1 MKFTYNTAFL
11 RIIMTSIVGL
21 VILGGPLS
29 MFAQTAINNSNS
41 PAHPAAVLDISSTQK
56 GLLIPRMSALERAQI
71 IAPANGLL
79 VYQTDAPS
87 GLYFFQDNIWSP
99 INRSASSTPIGSI
112 IDWWRPNANFSI
124 PAGYVIC
131 DGTAINDVLSPLNGN
146 LTPDF
151 TDKYVLGTSNPEEAG
166 QSGGSAA
173 HLHSL
178 SATINSVSSFNHTH
192 AFNYSFTLVS
202 NEGNH
207 SHTTIGQT
215 GTLFDRNNHNH
226 EVASYDQGN
235 KIWSS
240 RNASGNLVEIIDWG
254 DGIDAG
260 GTGHF
265 PIQTNG
271 FSGIIITDT
280 KLSHAHTFTIPA
292 GLVSTTSGAHSHTP
306 TLGTRNTALAGAH
319 SHEYSMGTVSSN
331 AGSNHPKY
339 TGLLKLMRIY

>member
-1 MKFTYNTAFL
+1 MKSTYNTAFL
-11 RIIMTSIVGL
+11 RIIRTFIAGL
-21 VILGGPLS
+21 LSLGNPLL

-56 GLLIPRMSALERAQI
+56 GLLIPRMSALERAEI
-71 IAPANGLL
+71 IDPANGLL

-87 GLYFFQDNIWSP
+87 GLYFFQDNIWAP

-131 DGTAINDVLSPLNGN
+131 DGSAINDVLSPLNGN

-166 QSGGSAA
+166 QSGGSAD

-178 SATINSVSSFNHTH
+178 SKTVNSGSTFNHRH

-215 GTLFDRNNHNH
+215 GTLFNNNTHNH
-226 EVASYDQGN
+226 TVASYDQGN

-271 FSGIIITDT
+271 FSTDILT
-280 KLSHAHTFTIPA
+280 VGGGFHDHTFQIPA
-292 GLVSTTSGAHSHTP
+292 GLVSTTSGAHTHTP
-306 TLGTRNTALAGAH
+306 GLGARNTALAGAH